1 MKIHQSFHL
10 TFFFFFYFLRALGH
24 FVLTWLTESE
34 EIKRRERERK
44 KPLTCQQNINL
55 LISAF
60 LSSGANSSAPI
71 PITPPSPPPQ
81 SHCPEC
87 SLMFSAFIIN
97 GGKHLISVLEG
108 SASGAAVETE
118 MTLSQPHPVP
128 FYTGCGFE
136 WYISV
141 MQQPLR
147 QTTEQ
152 ETLLKKNKQTKKTY
166 LTCSNCCFKLVIEV
180 LI

>member
-1 MKIHQSFHL
+1 
-10 TFFFFFYFLRALGH
+10 
-24 FVLTWLTESE
+24 
-34 EIKRRERERK
+34 
-44 KPLTCQQNINL
+44 
-55 LISAF
+55 
-60 LSSGANSSAPI
+60 
-71 PITPPSPPPQ
+71 
-81 SHCPEC
+81 
-87 SLMFSAFIIN
+87 MFSAFIIN

-141 MQQPLR
+141 MQKPLR

-152 ETLLKKNKQTKKTY
+152 ETLFKKNKQTKKTY

-180 LI
+180 LIWVILKDKQLVSFNYLACLKNGARSSYKPDREMSVTSNNQCLSSSVTHCKVVWVSWYIYIYTWN

>member
-1 MKIHQSFHL
+1 MKIHQFFSFD
-10 TFFFFFYFLRALGH
+10 FFFFYFLRALGH

-34 EIKRRERERK
+34 EIKRREERERK

-141 MQQPLR
+141 MQKPLR

-152 ETLLKKNKQTKKTY
+152 ETLFKKKKTNKKNIF
-166 LTCSNCCFKLVIEV
+166 NMFKL
-180 LI
+180 LL